1 VRLVLCG
8 PVLDGG
14 PLDGCQHHHHV
25 APIELRVRVY
35 GSKFLKVLGQSVK
48 KLSAE
53 LGMSHLPPPEH
64 DRDLDPGVLGQETN
78 CQALLGLVVV
88 AVDLRPHLDLYDLD
102 PGLPLPG
109 LLLAN
114 VPLVLELSV
123 VHDPAH
129 GRMRQRSDFH
139 EIKVEIPGALQR
151 LLQGDD
157 ADLLAVG
164 GDEPNLGGA
173 DALVDAGV
181 NRDPASPR
189 GARGDQSRGVG
200 AQGRQ
205 AHGYNVTG
213 LRV

>member
-1 VRLVLCG
+1 L
-8 PVLDGG
+8 
-14 PLDGCQHHHHV
+14 
-25 APIELRVRVY
+25 
-35 GSKFLKVLGQSVK
+35 
-48 KLSAE
+48 
-53 LGMSHLPPPEH
+53 
-64 DRDLDPGVLGQETN
+64 
-78 CQALLGLVVV
+78 
-88 AVDLRPHLDLYDLD
+88 
-102 PGLPLPG
+102 
-109 LLLAN
+109 
-114 VPLVLELSV
+114 
-123 VHDPAH
+123 
-129 GRMRQRSDFH
+129 RQRSDFH

-181 NRDPASPR
+181 NGDPASPR